1 MLNILTFANA
11 KTLFSRVT
19 EKINRCNAKIVVL
32 QQNLD
37 ALQEMDMDGGTAST
51 NIDDYISDFDGGGA

>member
-1 MLNILTFANA
+1 MLSILTFANA

-19 EKINRCNAKIVVL
+19 EKINNCNTKITTL
-32 QQNLD
+32 QKDIDYLK
-37 ALQEMDMDGGTAST
+37 EMDMDGGTAST

>member
-19 EKINRCNAKIVVL
+19 EKINKCNTKIA
-32 QQNLD
+32 
-37 ALQEMDMDGGTAST
+37 ALEKDVDYLKEMDMDGGTAST
-51 NIDDYISDFDGGGA
+51 NINDYISDFDGGGA